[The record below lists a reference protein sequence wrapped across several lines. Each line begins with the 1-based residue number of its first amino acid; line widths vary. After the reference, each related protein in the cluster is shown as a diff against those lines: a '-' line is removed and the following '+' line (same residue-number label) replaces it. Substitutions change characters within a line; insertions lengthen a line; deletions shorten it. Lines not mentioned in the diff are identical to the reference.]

1 MANSVTDK
9 EVYLAIASLVENGVP
24 PDHIN
29 VREALGGRGSGP
41 ELSKNIDAWYRE
53 FGPTLMSRLIKS
65 RAEAAQN
72 PPPGLVA
79 ETAGEILSALQSF
92 NSGLK
97 DDPNRSMGDVLVFAF
112 DKIGSLLSKLQA
124 WEGELHRE
132 ADRLALLKAR
142 LKAAPRPKVQSPKK
156 MPRP

>member
-1 MANSVTDK
+1 M
-9 EVYLAIASLVENGVP
+9 
-24 PDHIN
+24 
-29 VREALGGRGSGP
+29 
-41 ELSKNIDAWYRE
+41 
-53 FGPTLMSRLIKS
+53 MSRLIKS

-72 PPPGLVA
+72 SPPGLVA

-132 ADRLALLKAR
+132 ADKLALLKAR
-142 LKAAPRPKVQSPKK
+142 LKEAPRPKIQSPKK